1 MSSGEKK
8 ADKGDIEAGVLL
20 FKIRCSE
27 KASLVRGV
35 WDTGLAFEI
44 WKGRGH
50 ARDNR
55 VKVQGTGQ
63 REAQAVRTSA
73 AQAGLDG
80 GGSGLE
86 VSV

>member
-1 MSSGEKK
+1 MGKRK
-8 ADKGDIEAGVLL
+8 LIKGILRLGLLL

-35 WDTGLAFEI
+35 RDTELAFEI

-63 REAQAVRTSA
+63 REAQAVLISA
-73 AQAGLDG
+73 AQAGLKG

-86 VSV
+86 VSG